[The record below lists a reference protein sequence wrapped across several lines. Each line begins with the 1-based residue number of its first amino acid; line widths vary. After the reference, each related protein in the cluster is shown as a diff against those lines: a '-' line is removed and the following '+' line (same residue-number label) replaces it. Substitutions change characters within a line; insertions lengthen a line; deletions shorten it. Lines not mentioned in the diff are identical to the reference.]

1 MQLEGEPNKSLMQ
14 HEAAATARTPDF
26 EASFLHLFREQSRSR
41 LVQQGYSYNTRYSM
55 QQQKSV

>member
-1 MQLEGEPNKSLMQ
+1 MQ

-26 EASFLHLFREQSRSR
+26 EASFLHLFREQSRSK